1 LLPKPLPSAL
11 ASALYKDAPKCK
23 FPKSLAP
30 PKWLPAD
37 LPLPPGTYHSE
48 NLPGSIFGYK
58 RALFVVPGPLIDLA
72 RFVLDRWPKAGWTL
86 GRGDS
91 EGFEV
96 EAPFTKPPAAGAF
109 KAQGQYCNPPYSL
122 MLLIYTPNTALYSPT
137 PAPTYSPSPLT
148 VSPSPSG

>member
-1 LLPKPLPSAL
+1 V
-11 ASALYKDAPKCK
+11 ASALFSGAPKCK
-23 FPKSLAP
+23 YPDKLPAP
-30 PKWLPAD
+30 SWLPAD

-58 RALFVVPGPLIDLA
+58 RAIFVVPGPLIDFA
-72 RFVLDRWPKAGWTL
+72 RFVLSEWPKAGWTL

-109 KAQGQYCNPPYSL
+109 KAQGQYCNPTYAL
-122 MLLIYTPNTALYSPT
+122 MLLIYTPNTGAASQT
-137 PAPTYSPSPLT
+137 PPPTYSPSPISL
-148 VSPSPSG
+148 SPSPPG